1 MKDEVVIFAMIKANI
16 GSEDILFGELL
27 KLVVLSKEEAGN
39 ISYELHRD
47 NNDLS
52 MFIMHE
58 VWEDAKALEKHIN
71 SIHFSAF
78 KLGSVNIVDSLNIN
92 ETAKVLV

>member
-1 MKDEVVIFAMIKANI
+1 MKEVVVIFAIIKANI
-16 GSEDILFGELL
+16 GSEEILFEELL
-27 KLVVLSKEEAGN
+27 KLVVLSKKEIGN

-47 NNDLS
+47 NNDPS

-58 VWEDAKALEKHIN
+58 VWEDAKAIEKHMN

-78 KLGSVNIVDSLNIN
+78 KLGSVNILDSLSVK
-92 ETAKVLV
+92 ETTKV